1 MARWIG
7 VVATGVILLVGPAP
21 GAGVQVAGAQVAGA
35 EALKFNLPVELA
47 DRKVILRWNRAPGD
61 TLTPDE
67 RLNDRSRLFG
77 GYQVWRS
84 TFDDPEH
91 FELLRT
97 YSLFDTT
104 WTFAGTERI
113 FADADSIL
121 ARGCT
126 GVPPAGGGFT
136 CDPITGRAIAPFNG
150 FFYYYA
156 LTWFEAR
163 VDIVGG
169 SQRVQVFQMQ
179 TPGQGRLET
188 PVEPAAHGVSRAP
201 LLGKVH
207 VVPNPF
213 NPSDRAKRLQFGDE
227 NRVSFVGLPSPAT
240 VRIFTA
246 AGDLVQVLE
255 NQDGNDT
262 ADWDLRNGNGDDV
275 VGGLYLFQVDA
286 SNGALTK
293 TGHFVIIR

>member
-7 VVATGVILLVGPAP
+7 VVATGVILLVGAAP
-21 GAGVQVAGAQVAGA
+21 GAGA
-35 EALKFNLPVELA
+35 EALKFNLPVELG
-47 DRKVILRWNRAPGD
+47 DRKVILQWNRVPGD

-67 RLNDRSRLFG
+67 RQSDQSRLFG

-91 FELLRT
+91 YELLRT

-104 WTFAGTERI
+104 WTFHGTERS
-113 FADADSIL
+113 FADPDSIMV
-121 ARGCT
+121 RGCT

-169 SQRVQVFQMQ
+169 SRRVQVFPMQ
-179 TPGQGRLET
+179 SPEQGRLEA

-201 LLGKVH
+201 LLGTVH

-213 NPSDRAKRLQFGDE
+213 NPSDRANRLQFGNE

-246 AGDLVQVLE
+246 SGDLVQVIE
-255 NQDGNDT
+255 NQDGND
-262 ADWDLRNGNGDDV
+262 AVDWDLRNGDGDDV

-293 TGHFVIIR
+293 TGHFVIVR